1 MASPLADRFA
11 AEGMFTDAKWLQDGL
26 IRANLWQNC
35 LSNELT
41 RKLKGTHNG
50 EFLTAERL
58 GNGIF
63 GVDKNTRK

>member
-1 MASPLADRFA
+1 MPPPLADRFA

-26 IRANLWQNC
+26 IRANLWQKW

-41 RKLKGTHNG
+41 GKLNGTHNG

-58 GNGIF
+58 GQRHI
-63 GVDKNTRK
+63 RRRQEH